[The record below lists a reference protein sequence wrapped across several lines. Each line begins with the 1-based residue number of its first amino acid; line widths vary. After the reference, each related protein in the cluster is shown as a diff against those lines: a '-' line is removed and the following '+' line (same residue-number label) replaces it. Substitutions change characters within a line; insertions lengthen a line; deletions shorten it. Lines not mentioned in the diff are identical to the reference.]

1 MIDAKKDT
9 ADGAYFM
16 AERKKLPLGTQDF
29 ETLKKNS
36 EFYLDKTPQL
46 HSLLENSGRYNFL
59 SRPRRFGKS
68 LMLSVLKNLFLGL
81 KTVLDNL

>member
-1 MIDAKKDT
+1 LIDAKKDT

-46 HSLLENSGRYNFL
+46 YSLLEHSGRYNFL
-59 SRPRRFGKS
+59 SRPRCFVKI
-68 LMLSVLKNLFLGL
+68 
-81 KTVLDNL
+81 